1 MQLRSIFHFNSERIL
16 LLLGDALLI
25 ALAVALS
32 YAVAFIGESSLLL
45 SIEGFYSVLLYW
57 LGTLLVFAYGGL
69 YAKPTTDFSRKKFKW
84 LAMMNTYVV
93 GAVFLTEYVLDPEI
107 WLFALVFML
116 ASFIVRTITSTCC
129 VLQGNKTDLTM
140 IAVIP
145 FVIGA
150 IVTLTLTP
158 KILPFASGLRF
169 DDFRACHLPLL
180 PLQHSS
186 ALLGTLYSCEV
197 ICPKRNGSVVN
208 LYNVHPSPTP

>member
-69 YAKPTTDFSRKKFKW
+69 YAKPTTEFSRKKFKW

-158 KILPFASGLRF
+158 KILPFAPLPDSALTISGLATFLYFLYSTALLSLGRF
-169 DDFRACHLPLL
+169 ILAKL
-180 PLQHSS
+180 S
-186 ALLGTLYSCEV
+186 ALKETVPL
-197 ICPKRNGSVVN
+197 
-208 LYNVHPSPTP
+208 

>member
-116 ASFIVRTITSTCC
+116 ASFIVRTITS
-129 VLQGNKTDLTM
+129 K
-140 IAVIP
+140 
-145 FVIGA
+145 
-150 IVTLTLTP
+150 
-158 KILPFASGLRF
+158 
-169 DDFRACHLPLL
+169 
-180 PLQHSS
+180 
-186 ALLGTLYSCEV
+186 GTRR
-197 ICPKRNGSVVN
+197 I
-208 LYNVHPSPTP
+208 